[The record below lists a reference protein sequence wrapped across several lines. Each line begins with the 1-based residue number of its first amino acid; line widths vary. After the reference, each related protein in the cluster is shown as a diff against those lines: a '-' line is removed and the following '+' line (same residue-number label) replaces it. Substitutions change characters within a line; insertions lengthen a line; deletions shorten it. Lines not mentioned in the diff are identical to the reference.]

1 MLSNVRLD
9 KLYLHHLKSNTFFAT
24 CTQRPNEIKTAAC
37 AFVRVF
43 VFWWQTSC
51 RRWAVWIERQWDLKE
66 MRTHSNNV
74 LDDSITFSYRNVSFV
89 FLWIALLR
97 KCHANRLFVHF
108 KTPFTLSS
116 RSPLAASSLAMAAVK
131 LRIPVCIRSM
141 VMVMLLPLH
150 MSLDDLIW
158 VCVCARCVRCN
169 QLRADGNGNTCQLH
183 KIRWI
188 ESPWHTNAGHLNR
201 TAIENGVEPGAVSE
215 NWIFNW
221 NEYCASV

>member
-1 MLSNVRLD
+1 MQKSHLPYSSPLLEHFSFASYGSSASEPQKGNMLSNVRLD

-24 CTQRPNEIKTAAC
+24 RTQRPNEIKTAAC

-141 VMVMLLPLH
+141 VMGGGDVVAAAYVTGRFNL
-150 MSLDDLIW
+150 S
-158 VCVCARCVRCN
+158 VCV
-169 QLRADGNGNTCQLH
+169 RALCTLQSASSWREWQYL
-183 KIRWI
+183 
-188 ESPWHTNAGHLNR
+188 S
-201 TAIENGVEPGAVSE
+201 TA
-215 NWIFNW
+215 
-221 NEYCASV
+221 